1 MAKEDP
7 LHRLSRTTTTA
18 FRNQQFSVWKEAEKD
33 RVQEIPQ
40 WGTPSKATPSKT
52 SSSPLPRCA
61 TLAPNPSRALPSR
74 QPMTSPTAS
83 SASVSS
89 AKKASITSPGKNSKF
104 QNTFTPTKPKP
115 SFTPTSASSASRIN
129 ATASSRTPR
138 IPTVI
143 MTSTPS
149 DSVAIVSSTI
159 ELPNKEK
166 ALELFDQLDENAS
179 GKMSLAELDKGI
191 VMLYPDLNNKPAI
204 MRAFKAT
211 DGSGNGFIDRE
222 EFPFCLSYIV
232 YYNNLWSLFKAID
245 EDGDRRITKQ
255 EFLKVS
261 NKLDLPRDADQVFS
275 EIDVNGG
282 GMILF
287 DEFCHWLAQ
296 NKADLGADDKNVND
310 LKKRLQDL
318 EARKRSVDKRSKD
331 ADKDSEPELVP
342 EGLQNVKM
350 PPEPEVMQLFDRLD
364 ENASGKLSLAELDK
378 GIVMS
383 YPELNNKP
391 AIMAAYKAADRNG
404 DGFVLKSEFGF
415 FMRYA
420 VYYNNLWHMFESL
433 DSDGDRRI
441 SKEEFVKA
449 ADKLDLG
456 SDAEEI
462 FAEMDVND
470 GGMVLFGEM
479 IKWFAEN
486 KSNSTGAT
494 DDQVF

>member
-1 MAKEDP
+1 
-7 LHRLSRTTTTA
+7 
-18 FRNQQFSVWKEAEKD
+18 
-33 RVQEIPQ
+33 
-40 WGTPSKATPSKT
+40 
-52 SSSPLPRCA
+52 
-61 TLAPNPSRALPSR
+61 
-74 QPMTSPTAS
+74 MTSPTAS
-83 SASVSS
+83 SASISS
-89 AKKASITSPGKNSKF
+89 AKKPSITSPGKSLKF
-104 QNTFTPTKPKP
+104 QNTSTPTKPKP
-115 SFTPTSASSASRIN
+115 SLTPA
-129 ATASSRTPR
+129 SRTPR

-143 MTSTPS
+143 MTSKPS

-159 ELPNKEK
+159 ELPSKQK

-191 VMLYPDLNNKPAI
+191 VMLYPDLNNKPAL

-211 DGSGNGFIDRE
+211 DTSGNGFIDRQ
-222 EFPFCLSYIV
+222 EFPFCLSYVV
-232 YYNNLWSLFKAID
+232 YYNNLWSLFTALD

-255 EFLKVS
+255 EFLKVA

-275 EIDVNGG
+275 EIDINGG
-282 GMILF
+282 GIILF

-296 NKADLGADDKNVND
+296 NKADLGADDKNVSD

-318 EARKRSVDKRSKD
+318 EARKRSVSKRTKD
-331 ADKDSEPELVP
+331 TEKESEPELIP

-350 PPEPEVMQLFDRLD
+350 PPEAETMQLFDRLD

-383 YPELNNKP
+383 FPELNNKP

-404 DGFVLKSEFGF
+404 DGFVRKSEFAF

-420 VYYNNLWHMFESL
+420 VYYNNLWHMFESV

-470 GGMVLFGEM
+470 GGVVLFGEM
-479 IKWFAEN
+479 IQWFAVK
-486 KSNSTGAT
+486 KSDSTGAT
-494 DDQVF
+494 DDEVF